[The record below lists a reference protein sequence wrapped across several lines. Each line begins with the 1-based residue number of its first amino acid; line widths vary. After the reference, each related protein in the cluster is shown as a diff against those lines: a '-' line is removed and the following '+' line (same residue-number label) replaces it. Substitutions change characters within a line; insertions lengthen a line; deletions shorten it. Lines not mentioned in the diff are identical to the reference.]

1 MGLAA
6 RLLHFIPVRSIAGRL
21 TEPASTG
28 CGKIQLSPADVPR
41 RQGPG
46 LGTRLQVP
54 RLCEQPVCPRFLEL
68 RAIGILSMRQW
79 KTGLAPN
86 CPPLPQNQCMWTEPA
101 QRKGKSLC
109 LLLSQRPAVPHSD
122 TGFWGL
128 LPPLVLSLGKEPA

>member
-86 CPPLPQNQCMWTEPA
+86 CPPLAQSVCGLNRHKVKGNKSVPTTVPA
-101 QRKGKSLC
+101 ACGS
-109 LLLSQRPAVPHSD
+109 P
-122 TGFWGL
+122 F
-128 LPPLVLSLGKEPA
+128 